1 MTIRV
6 MVVDDQELVRAGF
19 AMMIDAQDDMQVVAD
34 AGDGEQALQR
44 AAEHHPDVVMMDL
57 RMPVLDGITATR
69 RLVAQHPA
77 VRVCMLTT
85 FDLDRHVYDAVRAGA
100 SGFLLKD
107 VRPRDLAHA
116 IRVVADGQALVAP
129 QVTQRLLAEFTSRPR
144 PGQHHPSLAALTE
157 REREVLVLMAEARS
171 NQEIADRLVLSE
183 ATVRTHVSRVLAKL
197 GLRDRVQAVVLA
209 YETGLVRPGGGGRG
223 DGAGLRSS

>member
-34 AGDGEQALQR
+34 AADGEQALQR
-44 AAEHHPDVVMMDL
+44 AAQHHPDVVMMDL

-69 RLVAQHPA
+69 RLVAQHPST
-77 VRVCMLTT
+77 RVCMLTT
-85 FDLDRHVYDAVRAGA
+85 FDLDRHVYDAIQAGA

-144 PGQHHPSLAALTE
+144 PGQRHPSLGELTD
-157 REREVLVLMAEARS
+157 REREVLVLMASACS

-197 GLRDRVQAVVLA
+197 GLRDRVQAVVFA
-209 YETGLVRPGGGGRG
+209 YETGLVRAGAASG
-223 DGAGLRSS
+223 D

>member
-1 MTIRV
+1 

-34 AGDGEQALQR
+34 AADGEQALQR

-69 RLVAQHPA
+69 RLVAQHPST
-77 VRVCMLTT
+77 RVCMLTT
-85 FDLDRHVYDAVRAGA
+85 FDLDRHVYDAVQAGA

-107 VRPRDLAHA
+107 VRPRELAHA
-116 IRVVADGQALVAP
+116 IRVVADGQALIAP

-144 PGQHHPSLAALTE
+144 PGQHHPALTELTE
-157 REREVLVLMAEARS
+157 REREVLVLMAGACS
-171 NQEIADRLVLSE
+171 NREIADRLVLSE

-197 GLRDRVQAVVLA
+197 GLRDRVQAVVFA
-209 YETGLVRPGGGGRG
+209 YETGLVRPGGSDATDR
-223 DGAGLRSS
+223 

>member
-34 AGDGEQALQR
+34 AADGEQALQR
-44 AAEHHPDVVMMDL
+44 AAKHHPDVVMMDL

-69 RLVAQHPA
+69 RLVAQHPST
-77 VRVCMLTT
+77 RVCMLTT
-85 FDLDRHVYDAVRAGA
+85 FDLDRHVYDAIQAGA

-144 PGQHHPSLAALTE
+144 PGQRHPSLTELTD
-157 REREVLVLMAEARS
+157 REREVLVLMASACS

-183 ATVRTHVSRVLAKL
+183 ATVRTHVSRVLGKL
-197 GLRDRVQAVVLA
+197 GLRDRVQAVVFA
-209 YETGLVRPGGGGRG
+209 YETGLVRPG
-223 DGAGLRSS
+223 SSTTSD

>member
-19 AMMIDAQDDMQVVAD
+19 AMMIDAQADMEVVAD
-34 AGDGEQALQR
+34 AADGEQALQR

-77 VRVCMLTT
+77 TRVCMLTT
-85 FDLDRHVYDAVRAGA
+85 FDLDRHVYDAIQAGA

-144 PGQHHPSLAALTE
+144 PGQRHPSLAELTD
-157 REREVLVLMAEARS
+157 REREVLALMASACS
-171 NQEIADRLVLSE
+171 NGEIAERLVLSE

-197 GLRDRVQAVVLA
+197 RLRDRVQAVVFA
-209 YETGLVRPGGGGRG
+209 YESGLVRPGGASG
-223 DGAGLRSS
+223 